1 MAAGDDI
8 LAVGDLH
15 GRYDLLERVL
25 DDLAPRYAGS
35 RLVFLGDYI
44 DRGPN
49 SRQVVERLIAL
60 GRERPDTVFLK
71 GNHEDML
78 LDALDGRR
86 LELWLHNGGL
96 ETLESYGLAGLEPP
110 GPETLSRLPADHL
123 EFFRGLR
130 LYFESQ
136 SYLLVHAGVD
146 PGLGLAEQDARDL
159 LWIREHF
166 HQARGHRLG
175 KTVVFGHTPFPRPFR
190 GPGMIGIDTGAVYDN
205 ALTCVKLP
213 EEEFH
218 RLPAQP

>member
-15 GRYDLLERVL
+15 GRYDLLEQVL
-25 DDLAPRYAGS
+25 DRLAPRHAGS

-44 DRGPN
+44 DRGPD

-71 GNHEDML
+71 GNHEELL
-78 LDALDGRR
+78 LDALEGRR
-86 LELWLHNGGL
+86 LELWLLNGGL
-96 ETLESYGLAGLEPP
+96 ETLASYGLAGLEPP

-146 PGLGLAEQDARDL
+146 PELGLEKQDARDL
-159 LWIREHF
+159 LWIRDRF
-166 HQARGHRLG
+166 FQAPGHRLG
-175 KTVVFGHTPFPRPFR
+175 KTVVFGHTPFEEPLR
-190 GPGMIGIDTGAVYDN
+190 GPGLIGIDTGAVYDN

-218 RLPAQP
+218 QLPAQP